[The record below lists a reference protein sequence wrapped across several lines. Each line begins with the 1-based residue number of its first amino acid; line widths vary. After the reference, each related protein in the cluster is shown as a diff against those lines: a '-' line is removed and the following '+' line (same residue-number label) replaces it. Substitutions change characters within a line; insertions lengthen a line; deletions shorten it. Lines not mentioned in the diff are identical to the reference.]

1 MFHLS
6 VSWEPDA
13 VPELLVP
20 RAESLPAPGAP
31 PTCSTMGERQESF
44 RRREPAARP
53 GGGPASHSGHTQ
65 GCITYIQTSS
75 DVRLSYNFLRG
86 PFILYFKNILGSSH
100 KIFTDKQY

>member
-31 PTCSTMGERQESF
+31 PTCSTMGERQDSF
-44 RRREPAARP
+44 LRREPAARP

-86 PFILYFKNILGSSH
+86 PFYGL
-100 KIFTDKQY
+100 